1 MREPMSRSPP
11 SPGPTCSTSPP
22 ARKRSGTST
31 CAIDL
36 ELLLSGRAKYLGVG
50 RASTLVARAQP
61 AAQAKR
67 PTQISSEANSDCA
80 AREGQMWCF
89 ARTGKEVLRW
99 RPRRVRV
106 DRFASFVPA
115 AALSPCPS
123 ASYSSSVS
131 PTTWTP
137 FSYRV
142 RVSLRYPFL
151 PFPYSSSL
159 RRRLAHV
166 PSLGRL
172 LLLLSRVCCQLDA
185 LEFSFDSPR
194 PSLPSRRP
202 TQQIK
207 FAWSRSS
214 GRPTLQVIY
223 PQKELNLPSVLVF
236 LGPSHSRFDPLSPEL
251 FSPPSPLAQLDLQPT
266 NPIGIV
272 PSLWLSSFLA
282 NSDS

>member
-1 MREPMSRSPP
+1 M
-11 SPGPTCSTSPP
+11 
-22 ARKRSGTST
+22 
-31 CAIDL
+31 
-36 ELLLSGRAKYLGVG
+36 
-50 RASTLVARAQP
+50 
-61 AAQAKR
+61 
-67 PTQISSEANSDCA
+67 
-80 AREGQMWCF
+80 
-89 ARTGKEVLRW
+89 
-99 RPRRVRV
+99 
-106 DRFASFVPA
+106 PA

-123 ASYSSSVS
+123 DSSSVS

-151 PFPYSSSL
+151 LLPYPSSL
-159 RRRLAHV
+159 RHRFAHV

-202 TQQIK
+202 TQQTK

-214 GRPTLQVIY
+214 GRSTLQANY

-236 LGPSHSRFDPLSPEL
+236 LGPSLSRFDPLSPEL
-251 FSPPSPLAQLDLQPT
+251 FSPPLALQPNST
-266 NPIGIV
+266 FSPPTRSALSYRSGSAPPCQLRLLNLVV
-272 PSLWLSSFLA
+272 PWRFSACGRSFAGSPRSQQSIPSRSS
-282 NSDS
+282 SSRSSS